1 MNKFQLN
8 KQLSL
13 GVCYYPEQWPQHL
26 WADDMKR
33 MKEMGISIIRIA
45 EFAWSVFEPLE
56 GKFSFELFDKVL
68 QLAKEHDMKV
78 IIGTPTATP
87 PAWLT
92 EKYPQVL
99 NTTIEGHL
107 LQHGLRRHTNYS
119 STIYHQFCSIITTKL
134 VEHYR
139 THPNV
144 IGWQIDNEFNCEIG
158 EFYSEADHIAFR
170 QWVEARYITLD
181 ALNEAWGTTFWSQ
194 TYSSWTQV
202 HLPRLVPGG
211 RQPNPHLALDEKRF
225 ISDSVIAFARIQA
238 DIIAELAPHHFI
250 TTNGLFGHLNS
261 HQLTN
266 QLLDFFSYDSYPQFS
281 TISYDPNEE
290 NPLADRSWSQTLS
303 TVRSISSQFCIMEQ
317 QAGPGGWVNKM
328 DMPTPRP
335 GQLRLWSYQSIAH
348 GANMVVYFRWRTA
361 AFGQEIYWHGL
372 NDYSNK
378 PNRRLAEAAIVGQEL
393 QHISDILA
401 PTTYEANVAIM
412 RDYSN
417 EWDGEYDV
425 WHGPYS
431 WKSSKEWYKALTRK
445 HIPTNIVYM
454 EESTNLEELQKYQ
467 LIIYPHPAI
476 MSAATASLLE
486 QYVEQG
492 GQIIFG
498 CRTGY
503 KDTRGH
509 CYMLP
514 FPGVA
519 SKLTGIELEEYTVI
533 KGTRLAPSIT
543 LLSNGNTVATQHF
556 NEIIEPISDD
566 VEVLATYE
574 DDYYAGKPALTRHRY
589 GKGFAWYY
597 GSVFSE
603 QLANEILL
611 LLPQVHSPATWLHL
625 PAEVELA
632 VRSNESRRIYI
643 LLNYSEQSMSIQ
655 LDEQKLNLLTNEM
668 VGGRIELEGY
678 DVLLLVEEVQLA
690 DFDNEVTQE
699 T

>member
-1 MNKFQLN
+1 MSKFQLN
-8 KQLSL
+8 EQLSL

-26 WADDMKR
+26 WADDMRR
-33 MKEMGISIIRIA
+33 MKEMDISVIRIA

-56 GKFSFELFDKVL
+56 GQFSFELFDNVL
-68 QLAKEHDMKV
+68 QLAKENDLKV

-99 NTTIEGHL
+99 NATIEGHL
-107 LQHGLRRHTNYS
+107 LQHGLRRHTNYT
-119 STIYHQFCSIITTKL
+119 STTYHQFCSIITTKL
-134 VEHYR
+134 VEHYH

-158 EFYSEADHIAFR
+158 EFYSESDHIAFR
-170 QWVEARYITLD
+170 QWVESRYVTLET
-181 ALNEAWGTTFWSQ
+181 LNEAWGTTFWSQ
-194 TYSSWTQV
+194 TYSSWDQV
-202 HLPRLVPGG
+202 YLPRLVPGG

-225 ISDSVIAFARIQA
+225 ISDSVLAFARIQA

-266 QLLDFFSYDSYPQFS
+266 ELLDFFSYDSYPQFS
-281 TISYDPNEE
+281 TIFQDPNEE

-303 TVRSISSQFCIMEQ
+303 AVRSISSKFCIMEQ

-328 DMPTPRP
+328 DMPSPRP

-361 AFGQEIYWHGL
+361 TFGQEIYWHGL

-378 PNRRLAEAAIVGQEL
+378 PNRRLAEAAKVGHEL
-393 QHISDILA
+393 QFISDVLA

-412 RDYSN
+412 RDYNN

-425 WHGPYS
+425 WHGPYGWTS
-431 WKSSKEWYKALTRK
+431 GKEWYKALTRK
-445 HIPTNIVYM
+445 HIPTDIVYM
-454 EESTNLEELQKYQ
+454 EESTTLEKLQKYQ

-486 QYVEQG
+486 QYVELG
-492 GQIIFG
+492 GEIIFG

-519 SKLTGIELEEYTVI
+519 SKLTGIELEEYTVV
-533 KGTRLAPSIT
+533 KGTRSAPSIKFI
-543 LLSNGNTVATQHF
+543 GNDNTMATQHF
-556 NEIIEPISDD
+556 NEIIEPISDN
-566 VEVLATYE
+566 VEILATYE
-574 DDYYAGKPALTRHRY
+574 DDYYAGKPALTRHAF
-589 GKGFAWYY
+589 GKGQAWYY

-603 QLANEILL
+603 QVANEILS
-611 LLPQVHSPATWLHL
+611 LLPDVHSPASWLHL
-625 PAEVELA
+625 PTEVELA
-632 VRSNESRRIYI
+632 VRGNDSRRIYI
-643 LLNYSEQSMSIQ
+643 LLNYSEQPMSIQ
-655 LDEQKLNLLTNEM
+655 IDESKLNLLTNEAM
-668 VGGRIELEGY
+668 VGKVELQGY
-678 DVLLLVEEVQLA
+678 DVLLLVEEK
-690 DFDNEVTQE
+690 
-699 T
+699 